1 MRLCENK
8 LDLIR
13 QVLDS
18 SSSAYKKY
26 DKVWN
31 INQGLVKGEEGNSL
45 LPKKILPK
53 KLTVQMSD
61 VLWDNDVSY

>member
-45 LPKKILPK
+45 LPKKNFAQK
-53 KLTVQMSD
+53 ANSAD